1 MTLTVTTAGDTAVP
15 TIPGT
20 KEFVQWYTKGSHFH
34 GTTEFSI
41 IIGRI

>member
-20 KEFVQWYTKGSHFH
+20 KEFVQWYTMGYTYIYAEKMNLAAV
-34 GTTEFSI
+34 
-41 IIGRI
+41 